1 MKNLKISLQTL
12 LIGLLALVG
21 FVAIGLIYF
30 ISSSQQAEY
39 LDTLLSENKGV
50 EYVNEVKIG
59 FLEERRNEK
68 DFLVRQDMKYAEQ
81 HKAKAEEVVPYFDK
95 LKTIHQEPDEQQRI
109 DDMRTGFI
117 AYVDQFQ
124 EVVGMRQTIG
134 LTPDDGLMGKL
145 RDAVTEVEVE
155 LKKFDNAQLTAA
167 LLMMR
172 RHEKDFLMRVDPK
185 YLEQMDQ
192 RMTEFDA
199 LLAASGLPTDAQA
212 NVEQKLDLYLATFKE
227 VGALVLEE
235 VQDKKLMSEAY
246 TKVEPIMVFFDEKGS
261 ADAAAATTALQEN
274 VSSTFQF
281 MMTSMVVVTIVVF
294 GLAVV
299 IGRGIANP
307 IASMTQAMGTLAK
320 GDLSVH
326 IPAQNYG
333 NEVGQMAAA
342 VQVFKQ
348 NAVRN
353 KEMEAEAEEQ
363 KHKAEAEKRRMML
376 KMADD
381 FEASVGGVVN
391 SVSSASTEMQSSAQ
405 ALSATAEET
414 SKQSAA
420 VAAASEEAS
429 TNVQTV
435 ASASEELSSSI
446 AEITRQ
452 VTQSTAIANTAVAEV
467 DGANDKVQGLAEAA
481 RKIGEVVAIITDIA
495 DQTNLLALNATIEAA
510 RAGEAGKGFAVVAS
524 EVKNLANQTAK
535 ATEEIAA
542 QIGGIQGAT
551 QDAVHAIGSIGG
563 IITRM
568 NEIASAIAAAV
579 EEQSAA
585 TQEIARNVEQAA
597 AGTAEVSSN
606 ITGVNQAADE
616 TGNSADQMLEAATE
630 LSQQSELLRGEV
642 NKFLE
647 NIRNG

>member
-1 MKNLKISLQTL
+1 MKNLKISLQIL

-21 FVAIGLIYF
+21 FVVIGLIYF
-30 ISSSQQAEY
+30 SSSTQQAEY
-39 LDTLLSENKGV
+39 LDTQLSEAQGV
-50 EYVNEVKIG
+50 EYINEVKIG

-68 DFLVRQDMKYAEQ
+68 DFIVRQDMKYAEQ
-81 HKAKAEEVVPYFDK
+81 HKAKAEEIMPYFDK

-109 DDMRTGFI
+109 DDMRAGFI

-124 EVVGMRQTIG
+124 EVVGMRQKIG
-134 LTPDDGLMGKL
+134 LTPDDGLMGEL
-145 RDAVTEVEVE
+145 RNAVSEVEAE
-155 LKKFDNAQLTAA
+155 LKKFDHAELTAA

-199 LLAASGLPTDAQA
+199 LLATSGLPANDQA
-212 NVEQKLDLYLATFKE
+212 DIEKTLDLYLATFKE
-227 VGALVLEE
+227 VGKLYLEE
-235 VQDKKLMSEAY
+235 VQDKKAMSDAY
-246 TKVEPIMVFFDEKGS
+246 TKVEPIMVFFDEKGA

-274 VSSTFQF
+274 VSSTFTF
-281 MMTSMVVVTIVVF
+281 MMGSMVVVTLVVF

-307 IASMTQAMGTLAK
+307 ITSMTQAMGTLAK

-353 KEMEAEAEEQ
+353 KEMEAEAEEN
-363 KHKAEAEKRRMML
+363 KRKAEEEKRRMMM

-405 ALSATAEET
+405 SLSATAEET
-414 SKQSAA
+414 SKQAAA

-467 DGANDKVQGLAEAA
+467 NSANDKVQGLADAA

-551 QDAVHAIGSIGG
+551 QDAVHAIESIGG
-563 IITRM
+563 IISRM
-568 NEIASAIAAAV
+568 NEIAAAIASAV

-597 AGTAEVSSN
+597 AGTTEVSSN

-616 TGNSADQMLEAATE
+616 TGSSASQMLAAATE

-642 NKFLE
+642 NRFLMNVRE
-647 NIRNG
+647 G